1 MPPAHPSLSPDAP
14 IGALAALLRT
24 SNRVLVIT
32 GAGIS
37 ADSGLP
43 TYRGVGGLYD
53 GELTSDGIPIEEA
66 LSGEMLENRPEITW
80 KYLIQIER
88 TCRQALPNVAHHVLA
103 ALEQKLPYLLMFTQ
117 NIDGFHR
124 AAGSRNLVE
133 VHGTLHR
140 LRCVRCSYRAS
151 VPSYEDLAIPPSC
164 PRCFSALRP
173 DVVLFGEAL
182 PMKAMTT
189 LADAMDEGFDLVV
202 SIGTSSAFPYIAEP
216 LLWAITNGIP
226 TVEINPGITPLSSL
240 VDYPIKLGAA
250 HALTAVWQALEPT
263 LPLPG

>member
-1 MPPAHPSLSPDAP
+1 MSHSPSPSDEQIAQ
-14 IGALAALLRT
+14 IAALLRT
-24 SNRVLVIT
+24 SRRVLVIT

-43 TYRGVGGLYD
+43 TYRGVGGLYE
-53 GELTSDGIPIEEA
+53 GELTSDGMPIEEA
-66 LSGEMLENRPEITW
+66 LSGDMLARRPEITW

-88 TCRQALPNVAHHVLA
+88 TCRQAAPNPAHRVLA
-103 ALEQKLPYLLMFTQ
+103 ALERKLPYLLVFTQ

-124 AAGSRNLVE
+124 DAGTRNLVE

-140 LRCVRCSYRAS
+140 LRCVRCSYQAS

-182 PMKAMTT
+182 PIKAMTT
-189 LADAMDEGFDLVV
+189 LADAMDEGFDLVL
-202 SIGTSSAFPYIAEP
+202 SIGTSSVFPYIAEP
-216 LLWAITNGIP
+216 VLWALANGIP
-226 TVEINPGITPLSSL
+226 TVEINPGQTPLSPL
-240 VDYPIKLGAA
+240 VDYPVKYGAAAALGAI
-250 HALTAVWQALEPT
+250 WQALEPDA
-263 LPLPG
+263 PLPA